1 MGAKKK
7 PHQHRLAEL
16 FYYPLFLG
24 FACTSAVAASRRAMA
39 EELGL
44 LSTRLA
50 RLAILADVVLLL
62 AMMGQGVS
70 ETMPQG

>member
-1 MGAKKK
+1 
-7 PHQHRLAEL
+7 
-16 FYYPLFLG
+16 
-24 FACTSAVAASRRAMA
+24 MA

-62 AMMGQGVS
+62 AMMGQGFS
-70 ETMPQG
+70 GTMPQG